1 MVYAADQSIPRRL
14 SGSPVHLCHSQG
26 TIFTSDRKLFII
38 VSLTGV
44 LQQRVNDA

>member
-14 SGSPVHLCHSQG
+14 SGSPVHLCRGAGH
-26 TIFTSDRKLFII
+26 DRRATEKLFSI